1 MKPKSKQFEEL
12 LSKILEN
19 PSGKYCYSRT
29 VVKSDPSDPDNISGM
44 KAVIRP
50 VEKDSSSTSID
61 IDLHEDESNEEQW
74 IVDIRTYNPDTKEET
89 VMSKTEALEFVH
101 AKERQFLK
109 HTRDSLLS

>member
-19 PSGKYCYSRT
+19 PSSRYRYSRT

-61 IDLHEDESNEEQW
+61 IDLHEDKSHREHW

-89 VMSKTEALEFVH
+89 VMSKTEALEFVY
-101 AKERQFLK
+101 AKEQQFLK
-109 HTRDSLLS
+109 HTGDSL